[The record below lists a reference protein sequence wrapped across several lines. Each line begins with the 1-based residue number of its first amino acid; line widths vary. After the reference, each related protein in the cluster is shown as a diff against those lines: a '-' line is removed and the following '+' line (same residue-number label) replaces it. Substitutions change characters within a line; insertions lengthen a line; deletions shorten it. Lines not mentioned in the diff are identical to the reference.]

1 MSVVMEYNLIFR
13 GEVEEG
19 YDIPT
24 TKKKLANAFKV
35 SDEKIDVL
43 FSGQPTVIKKRLS
56 FESGV
61 KLQQQLLTIGAKTD
75 LELSEIKQSPSISAK
90 SRTNILPVVSAN
102 PVKKIELALQPV
114 QDAAPQVEEESTGEI
129 ETGKESRFNFA
140 QMSLFLKR
148 TLVIIFLLLGIA
160 CLIVYSPFSDQ
171 VIRIGFL
178 LGGLLV
184 FLSYRKLRQ

>member
-1 MSVVMEYNLIFR
+1 MEYNLIFK

-19 YDIPT
+19 YDISV

-43 FSGQPTVIKKRLS
+43 FSGRPTVIKKGLS
-56 FESGV
+56 FESGI
-61 KLQQQLLTIGAKTD
+61 KLQQQLLNIGAKTD
-75 LELSEIKQSPSISAK
+75 LELSEIKQFPSASVKPSTRIP
-90 SRTNILPVVSAN
+90 PVARAN
-102 PVKKIELALQPV
+102 PVKKVELALQPV
-114 QDAAPQVEEESTGEI
+114 QEVVSPAEEESAAET
-129 ETGKESRFNFA
+129 ETGSESRFNLSQIA
-140 QMSLFLKR
+140 LFLKR
-148 TLVIIFLLLGIA
+148 TLIIIFLLLGIA